1 MAPASQRLPSDYE
14 YLLKGA
20 GPYDVAIRR
29 VTKDL
34 IDTNANAE
42 QKAGLEDLVE
52 RFSKG
57 GPQALPRPKLNGNEG
72 WFPSE
77 KAAGK
82 VRLQALKPWQLRAY
96 GFLRGV
102 NGKPTFII
110 TGADCSKKQDRAN
123 QTILKAAGAEAFR
136 VDQQFK

>member
-1 MAPASQRLPSDYE
+1 MSTTSQRLPTDYE

-20 GPYDVAIRR
+20 GPYDVAIRKS
-29 VTKDL
+29 TKDL
-34 IDTNANAE
+34 IDKEASAE
-42 QKAGLEDLVE
+42 QRAGLEDLVV
-52 RFSKG
+52 RFAAG
-57 GPQALPRPKLNGNEG
+57 GPQALPRTKLNGNEG

-96 GFLRGV
+96 GFVRSV
-102 NGKPTFII
+102 AGKPTFII

-123 QTILKAAGAEAFR
+123 QKVLKAAGAEAFR
-136 VDQQFK
+136 MDQQFK

>member
-1 MAPASQRLPSDYE
+1 LPTEYE

-29 VTKDL
+29 TTKDL
-34 IDTNANAE
+34 IDKEASAE

-52 RFSKG
+52 RFAVG
-57 GPQALPRPKLNGNEG
+57 GPQALPRTKLNGNEG

-96 GFLRGV
+96 GFV
-102 NGKPTFII
+102 CSIAGKPTFII

-123 QTILKAAGAEAFR
+123 KNILKAAGDEAFR
-136 VDQQFK
+136 VDQQLK

>member
-1 MAPASQRLPSDYE
+1 MGSKSQRLPTEYE

-34 IDTNANAE
+34 IDAEANAE
-42 QKAGLEDLVE
+42 QKVGLEDLLE
-52 RFSKG
+52 RFAKG
-57 GPQALPRPKLNGNEG
+57 GPQALPRTKLNGNEG

-82 VRLQALKPWQLRAY
+82 VRLQAFKPWQLRAY
-96 GFLRGV
+96 GFVRGI

-123 QTILKAAGAEAFR
+123 QKILKAAGTEAFM
-136 VDQQFK
+136 VEQQFK